1 MVLVT
6 SQYYSSCS
14 MLKQPNGKKSVETR
28 RRVQANWHNNRLLV
42 RGILVLFLE
51 KLLSTVMSVSWMMP
65 LLKYHREE
73 ITEDRARARQFW
85 IWKWQTTDKGLIRI
99 RGSHRQ
105 GAKRRKLV
113 FGFTG
118 LTPRFSGRWAQGCTR
133 EGLMESLYWKQGDNS
148 RFSFKN
154 QITVPP
160 QILM

>member
-1 MVLVT
+1 MFNVKT
-6 SQYYSSCS
+6 TH
-14 MLKQPNGKKSVETR
+14 NGKKSVWKLGEEFRQTWR
-28 RRVQANWHNNRLLV
+28 NNCLLV

-65 LLKYHREE
+65 LLKYHREG

-85 IWKWQTTDKGLIRI
+85 IWKVTDDWSRHNQI
-99 RGSHRQ
+99 RGSHRL
-105 GAKRRKLV
+105 GAKRRKLAS
-113 FGFTG
+113 GFTG

-133 EGLMESLYWKQGDNS
+133 RGWWKACTGNRETTAGFPCS
-148 RFSFKN
+148 NN